1 MRATGRRDMT
11 RRGALP
17 TGPEGG
23 EMTDTR
29 TAPARTAGPSRRK
42 VAVGLAA
49 AALVAAIAFDTTV
62 VRIGSEA
69 DLREQ
74 AFDPDVYGRDQ
85 FPRIRGL
92 VVDRA
97 AAAPVLAEK
106 LSTDRN
112 AAIADHGRMAG
123 AFPVL
128 AVSFTGTVGSGT
140 SGIFGVEV
148 DDMPDGVSIRVQT
161 GPAINGTELR
171 DIPGDIVF
179 GDFTNQIEYQDAGAG
194 INRAM
199 AAETLDRLD
208 RDALPGKTVSVTGV
222 FTLINPASW
231 LVTPVS
237 FEVQP

>member
-1 MRATGRRDMT
+1 MSETSA
-11 RRGALP
+11 
-17 TGPEGG
+17 
-23 EMTDTR
+23 
-29 TAPARTAGPSRRK
+29 APARIGILSRRK
-42 VAVGLAA
+42 AIIGVAIV
-49 AALVAAIAFDTTV
+49 ALVAAMAFDTTV

-74 AFDPDVYGRDQ
+74 AFDPDAYGRDQ

-92 VVDRA
+92 VTERA
-97 AAAPVLAEK
+97 ADAPMLAEK

-112 AAIADHGRMAG
+112 AAIAEHGRMAG

-128 AVSFTGTVGSGT
+128 AVTFIGTVGEGT
-140 SGIFGVEV
+140 SGIFGMDV
-148 DDMPDGVSIRVQT
+148 DGMPDGTAIRVQT

-199 AAETLDRLD
+199 AAETLAGLD
-208 RDALPGKTVSVTGV
+208 RDALPGRTVSVTGV
-222 FTLINPASW
+222 FTLINPANW
-231 LVTPVS
+231 LVTPVT

>member
-1 MRATGRRDMT
+1 MT
-11 RRGALP
+11 E
-17 TGPEGG
+17 TS
-23 EMTDTR
+23 
-29 TAPARTAGPSRRK
+29 TAPARRAGPSRRN
-42 VAVGLAA
+42 AIVGLAA

-62 VRIGSEA
+62 VRIGSDA

-74 AFDPDVYGRDQ
+74 AFDPDAYGRDQ
-85 FPRIRGL
+85 FPRIRD
-92 VVDRA
+92 VVIARA
-97 AAAPVLAEK
+97 ADAPALAEK
-106 LSTDRN
+106 LDTDKT

-128 AVSFTGTVGSGT
+128 AVSFSGTVGDGT
-140 SGIFGVEV
+140 SGIFGVDV
-148 DDMPDGVSIRVQT
+148 PGMPDGVSIRVQT

-199 AAETLDRLD
+199 AAATLDGLD

-231 LVTPVS
+231 LVTPVT